1 MLSQRYYVIY
11 SGTRGDAHTG
21 ADILVL
27 IRDLHERLGATIM
40 IMIVTYMIMIV
51 TYDPGVTESC
61 PRTMT
66 LRDGRFAGDVRL

>member
-1 MLSQRYYVIY
+1 VLSQRYYVIY
-11 SGTRGDAHTG
+11 S
-21 ADILVL
+21 V
-27 IRDLHERLGATIM
+27 IRDLHERLGATI
-40 IMIVTYMIMIV
+40 MIMIV